1 MTPED
6 LMKPR
11 YKVIADYPK
20 NKFGDVG
27 RIINLVK
34 RSDRFRYEW
43 YEHDGIDYEY
53 ESFFEEYPHIFKK
66 LEWWEERKQ
75 NDFPEYVKP
84 LEPTDGFIKQ
94 FGDVILKV
102 RLNTIG
108 IWDNGR
114 ASFFAEN
121 LFQAARLDFADYLP
135 ATELEY
141 SQYQA
146 SKPKQ
151 P

>member
-1 MTPED
+1 MTTEQ
-6 LMKPR
+6 LLAPR
-11 YKVIADYPK
+11 YKVIADYPGCPF
-20 NKFGDVG
+20 NVG
-27 RIINLVK
+27 NILYHDIEQEERYWYSMTANDNRIYVTDINL
-34 RSDRFRYEW
+34 
-43 YEHDGIDYEY
+43 
-53 ESFFEEYPHIFKK
+53 YPHLFKK